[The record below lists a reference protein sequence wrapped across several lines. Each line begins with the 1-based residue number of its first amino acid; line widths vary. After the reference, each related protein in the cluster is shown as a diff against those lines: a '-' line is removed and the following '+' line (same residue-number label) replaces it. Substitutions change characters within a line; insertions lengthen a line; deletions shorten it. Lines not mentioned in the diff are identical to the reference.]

1 MALFLSAVVRVNESC
16 RRTGKSFDTE
26 WMKDVDLFL
35 LFFFFE
41 QLCEDINK
49 HDGIVHPYTCST
61 SSGNVGYLHQGS
73 LEIRSSPLLSSNLA
87 PVSLATVENN
97 DVTFVLV
104 TCSFANLSADHAS
117 TLIPQFIKAILDLSL
132 TERIICLADFS
143 HHNHSPCKYR
153 IRIL

>member
-1 MALFLSAVVRVNESC
+1 
-16 RRTGKSFDTE
+16 
-26 WMKDVDLFL
+26 MKDVDLFFFF
-35 LFFFFE
+35 FFFFE

-49 HDGIVHPYTCST
+49 HDGIMHPYTCST